1 MLLRLHRSARLSIY
15 SGAMA
20 CFAFA
25 AGCSAPARMFAD
37 ANPTDRNEPSIAQL
51 VEQHRALEQ
60 PALVRE
66 HYSKASY
73 GPPTMEEARA
83 AEPEAASPATP
94 TIAQTEQLGEVL
106 ADLQR
111 QGAIDAATQ
120 SQLLDSLKQTDP
132 ALWPQL
138 LAYFKAAAT
147 RKSTVPAS
155 QPESAVQLAS
165 AQQVVPEADS
175 PPKKKEGE
183 RASEPE
189 EKSEPAPAT
198 AIATDES
205 DEPDESD
212 EQEQETEPDEKP
224 VARKKTKQRRKKPAR
239 EEPLE
244 VDDPTWRQQ
253 LQASIAKLET
263 ETQNAPTSHDEIGKH
278 AALRMLYL
286 AAGRREDALKPIA
299 GIPPAHQD
307 FWSKEV
313 YGLAALM
320 DHQRNPDTN
329 RRAAEARCHLRDAAA
344 RLGELATLQ
353 VCNLTCCREVTSYGV
368 YKPFESS
375 EFQPGQEILLYAEIE
390 NFKSEHT
397 DLGYHTA
404 LKASYQILDERGA
417 RVDEKEFALT
427 EEHCQNPRHDFFVRY
442 FVWLPQKIYGG
453 TYTLQL
459 SVEDT
464 LSQKLGQ
471 ASVNFTI
478 KPQ

>member
-1 MLLRLHRSARLSIY
+1 MLLRLHRSALLSICL
-15 SGAMA
+15 GAMVG
-20 CFAFA
+20 FAFA
-25 AGCSAPARMFAD
+25 AGCSAPMRAFVEVDPA
-37 ANPTDRNEPSIAQL
+37 DRNAPSIAHL
-51 VEQHRALEQ
+51 VENHRALEQ
-60 PALVRE
+60 PESARDRFP
-66 HYSKASY
+66 KATY
-73 GPPTMEEARA
+73 GPPTVEEARA
-83 AEPEAASPATP
+83 AEPEHAAP
-94 TIAQTEQLGEVL
+94 TIEQAQQLGEVL

-111 QGAIDAATQ
+111 QGAIDAETQ

-138 LAYFKAAAT
+138 LTYFKSAAA
-147 RKSTVPAS
+147 RRSSAMAPKSEP
-155 QPESAVQLAS
+155 AVQLVS
-165 AQQVVPEADS
+165 AEQVVPEPRSKPERKELPQTPS
-175 PPKKKEGE
+175 PETK
-183 RASEPE
+183 PE
-189 EKSEPAPAT
+189 QATEAAP
-198 AIATDES
+198 
-205 DEPDESD
+205 DEPDASD
-212 EQEQETEPDEKP
+212 DDSEQEAKP
-224 VARKKTKQRRKKPAR
+224 VKKSAVKKKAKPAR
-239 EEPLE
+239 RHKVSDEEPE
-244 VDDPTWRQQ
+244 AAVDPTWQQQ
-253 LQASIAKLET
+253 LQASIAKLEK
-263 ETQNAPTSHDEIGKH
+263 ETNTAPASHDEIGKH
-278 AALRMLYL
+278 AALRILYL
-286 AAGRREDALKPIA
+286 AAGRREEALKPIA

-307 FWSKEV
+307 FWSKEI

-320 DHQRNPDTN
+320 DHQRNPQTN
-329 RRAAEARCHLRDAAA
+329 RRAAEARNHLRDAVT

-368 YKPFESS
+368 YKPFETS
-375 EFQPGQEILLYAEIE
+375 EFQPGQEVLLYAEIE

-442 FVWLPQKIYGG
+442 FIWLPQKIYGG

-478 KPQ
+478 KPR